1 MQTGAGDLLCF
12 LSFSHPTESVLLIA
26 LGKPAVSWR
35 LKNSLG
41 WLKKCSSCWKCCVQ
55 MNRMAPDSGWPPTV
69 DDTTLQ
75 TSLWTSNTLDSPLLP
90 DSGTFSSIP
99 GLDFHKM
106 CLLLKPDHCST
117 VQLFLL
123 WPGKMLMVLSLVQEW
138 LDASVVILDTLT
150 LTSLWSSYILE
161 LTFLVNLFEAVVI
174 PVASAPFLQPYLYLP
189 ADLPL
194 ICVYTSLWT
203 ARFFSNKLDWEI
215 HSNYA
220 VLIVS
225 YLMI

>member
-1 MQTGAGDLLCF
+1 MLRPDEPNGTWQWVT
-12 LSFSHPTESVLLIA
+12 T
-26 LGKPAVSWR
+26 
-35 LKNSLG
+35 NSR
-41 WLKKCSSCWKCCVQ
+41 WY
-55 MNRMAPDSGWPPTV
+55 
-69 DDTTLQ
+69 DTP
-75 TSLWTSNTLDSPLLP
+75 NFTLDFKHLGFTSSSRLWDFLYNPRIGLSQNVLSSKTRPLLNSP
-90 DSGTFSSIP
+90 A
-99 GLDFHKM
+99 
-106 CLLLKPDHCST
+106 
-117 VQLFLL
+117 LFLL
-123 WPGKMLMVLSLVQEW
+123 WPGKMLTVLSLVQEW

-150 LTSLWSSYILE
+150 PALAQSLWSSYILE

-174 PVASAPFLQPYLYLP
+174 PVASAPFLQAYLYLP

-225 YLMI
+225 YLMIYLSGQNEMSW

>member
-117 VQLFLL
+117 VQLFFSFDQVRCS
-123 WPGKMLMVLSLVQEW
+123 WCCRWFRSDLMHQW
-138 LDASVVILDTLT
+138 WFLT
-150 LTSLWSSYILE
+150 HWHWHPC
-161 LTFLVNLFEAVVI
+161 EA
-174 PVASAPFLQPYLYLP
+174 
-189 ADLPL
+189 L
-194 ICVYTSLWT
+194 I
-203 ARFFSNKLDWEI
+203 FSNWLF
-215 HSNYA
+215 
-220 VLIVS
+220 L
-225 YLMI
+225 